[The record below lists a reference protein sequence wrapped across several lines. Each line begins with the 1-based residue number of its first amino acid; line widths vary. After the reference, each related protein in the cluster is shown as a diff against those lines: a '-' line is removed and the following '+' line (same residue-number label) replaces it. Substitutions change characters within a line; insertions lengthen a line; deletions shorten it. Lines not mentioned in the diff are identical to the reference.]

1 MVYQRFVCTFAP
13 KTNKQNTMAETMTI
27 EERAARFNSIDEA
40 NEYYAAR
47 TKKLMQQLGKLRE
60 EINVLQ
66 YEHKDICT
74 IINSRGHEASAN
86 SKHETPHAKLC
97 DKEPKEYD
105 K

>member
-1 MVYQRFVCTFAP
+1 
-13 KTNKQNTMAETMTI
+13 MAETMTI

-74 IINSRGHEASAN
+74 IINNRGHATNQGQHS
-86 SKHETPHAKLC
+86 TTHAKLC
-97 DKEPKEYD
+97 DQEPQEND